1 MSMPYVVSPKRTNLL
16 VARIADCPEK
26 PSFTWDVPENDAEL
40 AAIVGTNED
49 GTPKL
54 TFAGLAQEMI
64 ATRLQAVFS
73 LKLAEGAERDAEKK
87 FILGQHT
94 TQEQRDAWQRDSY
107 AKAYSLLVGEREAA
121 TGRKSADAKAQE
133 KIDADNA
140 DKIAKLRAQAIAAP
154 AKSRPVF
161 AQMAEM
167 FGYTELAAEIA
178 AM

>member
-1 MSMPYVVSPKRTNLL
+1 MSLAYVVTPKRTNLL
-16 VARIADCPEK
+16 VARIADEK
-26 PSFTWDVPENDAEL
+26 PSFTWNVPENDAEL
-40 AAIVGTNED
+40 AAVVGNDAD
-49 GTPKL
+49 GNPKL

-64 ATRLQAVFS
+64 ATRLQAVLS
-73 LKLAEGAERDAEKK
+73 LKLAEDATRDTEGK
-87 FILGQHT
+87 FVLGQIVSAET
-94 TQEQRDAWQRDSY
+94 VAKLQADSY

-121 TGRKSADAKAQE
+121 SGRKSAEAKAQE

-140 DKIAKLRAQAIAAP
+140 DKIAKLRAQALAAP

-167 FGYTELAAEIA
+167 FGYSELAAEIA